1 MVGGQG
7 MITGFLLVLA
17 ATTGRVTE
25 WHHQTH
31 YGGVSTLLVQGTSV
45 LAGTSG
51 GLGFGELTGGAVR
64 FDSVWT
70 YPGRLSH
77 DNVRDLEYDAGGNIW
92 IGYKGGG
99 IDLLLTDGTI
109 QHFGQLEG
117 LPVNLEIN
125 CILPDTSVF
134 AGTTQ
139 GLSIREYGYFQT
151 WTVSGTGGGLP
162 GDNVTCLAAM
172 DSGLVVGTTSGLA
185 MLRTDQ
191 PPGSSS
197 SWYEFPGMTDVNV
210 TSLDHSGD
218 TLWASTTTSLY
229 FLVPDSAWRE
239 MTSFP
244 GTSPLCVEMGPGGLA
259 VGCTHEVWVWDG
271 STWNASTGLYG
282 DRILDIVWLEA
293 DRMVIGVC
301 AEVSVERLAGRGVG
315 VGFGSSWSLT
325 QPEGTITNDLMSV
338 SVGDDGLL
346 WVTGNQRGAGVL
358 HDGSWLRI
366 SSELP
371 NQSQLFASGAVDDDC
386 YIAPYYY
393 GLTWVRFDPQNGQVT
408 DYHTFDTGNS
418 SILNNQ
424 VLDIEFWDEGT
435 IWLALEPF
443 WDPGTEPS
451 GVNLLTWE
459 PGDPSTALW
468 RSFQPVNGL
477 PSGTVNAVAPVS
489 AETAW
494 AGTGNGLAKIDIVA
508 TRLLQ
513 VLDSSDGL
521 PSSDVQSLAMMR
533 NGDLYIGTTAG
544 LALLEKET
552 GTVSG
557 IEEVDGNIAALCADN
572 LGSVWAANGTALYRR
587 LPGGTVEE
595 YNIYNCPL
603 LSMDIRGMSCDW
615 SGGLLYL
622 ATDDG
627 LWELVLEEGLSDSPH
642 GPVVYPNPFLPGT
655 GQVLGIAGVPDLP
668 TTFRV
673 FDLTGTL
680 LYESES
686 PDRDAVA
693 WDGVDSDGYR
703 VASGTYYVQVVQGG
717 TSHILKLAVVR

>member
-1 MVGGQG
+1 M
-7 MITGFLLVLA
+7 MTGFLLVLA

-31 YGGVSTLLVQGTSV
+31 YGGVSALLVQGTSV

-51 GLGFGELTGGAVR
+51 GLGFGELTGGEVR

-77 DNVRDLEYDAGGNIW
+77 DNIRALERDDDGNIW

-99 IDLLLTDGTI
+99 IDLLLPGGTI

-125 CILPDTSVF
+125 CLVPDTAIF

-139 GLSIREYGYFQT
+139 GLSIREFGYFQT

-162 GDNVTCLAAM
+162 GDNVTCLEAI
-172 DSGLVVGTTSGLA
+172 DSGMVVGTTSGLA
-185 MLRTDQ
+185 MLRAGQ
-191 PPGSSS
+191 PPGSAS

-210 TSLDHSGD
+210 TSLELSGD

-229 FLVPDSAWRE
+229 FLEPDSAWKE

-244 GTSPLCVEMGPGGLA
+244 GTSPQCMDMGPGGLA
-259 VGCTHEVWVWDG
+259 VGCPHEVWVWDG
-271 STWNASTGLYG
+271 AFWSVSSGLFG
-282 DRILDIVWLEA
+282 DRVLDIEWLA
-293 DRMVIGVC
+293 DGSLIIGVC
-301 AEVSVERLAGRGVG
+301 TDISVDRLAGRGVG
-315 VGFGSSWSLT
+315 VGFDSTWAFT

-338 SVGDDGLL
+338 SVGEDGLL

-358 HDGSWLRI
+358 HGGVWTRI
-366 SSELP
+366 SGQLP
-371 NQSQLFASGAVDDDC
+371 NQNQIFASGAFGSDC
-386 YIAPYYY
+386 YIAPYHY
-393 GLTWVRFDPQNGQVT
+393 GLTWVRFDPQSGQVT
-408 DYHTFDTGNS
+408 DYYTFDTGNS
-418 SILNNQ
+418 SILNDQ
-424 VLDIEFWDEGT
+424 VVDIRVWDQGT
-435 IWLALEPF
+435 TWFALEPF
-443 WDPGTEPS
+443 FTTPGEPS
-451 GVNLLTWE
+451 GVDRLTWM
-459 PGDPSTALW
+459 PGDQTTAIW

-477 PSGTVNAVAPVS
+477 PSGNVRCVAPLS
-489 AETAW
+489 EEEAW
-494 AGTGNGLAKIDIVA
+494 AGTELGLARIDIEA
-508 TRLLQ
+508 GRLLQ
-513 VLDSSDGL
+513 VLNSSDGL
-521 PSSDVQSLAMMR
+521 PSSDVQSLALMR

-544 LALLEKET
+544 LAFLEEET
-552 GTVSG
+552 GTVSEVG
-557 IEEVDGNIAALCADN
+557 EVDGNVAVLCADN
-572 LGSVWAANGTALYRR
+572 LGSVWAADGTGLYRR
-587 LPGGTVEE
+587 LPGGTLEE
-595 YNIYNCPL
+595 YNVYNCPL
-603 LSMDIRGMSCDW
+603 LSMDVRGMSCDW

-627 LWELVLEEGLSDSPH
+627 LWELVLEEGLSDSPQ
-642 GPVVYPNPFLPGT
+642 GPVVYPNPFLPGA

-686 PDRDAVA
+686 PDRDGVA
-693 WDGVDSDGYR
+693 WDGIDTDGYR
-703 VASGTYYVQVVQGG
+703 VASGTYYVQIVQEG